1 MSVAPRQPQPV
12 TTVAE
17 LRAVLDHARQRGQR
31 IGLVPTMGAL
41 HAGHLSLVEAAKAEG
56 LFTVVSIYVNPTQF
70 GPQEDLERYPRTLQ
84 ADLEALSR
92 CGTELV
98 FAPTNAEMYPAA
110 FDTWVEVGA
119 ASRPLEGQ
127 CRPGHFR
134 GVATVVLKLLNQVQP
149 DVAYFGQKDY
159 QQALV
164 IRRMVADLNVRVTI
178 RVCPTVREPDGLAM
192 SSRNRY
198 LSPEER
204 QQALVLW
211 RSLCLAADAVAQGQR
226 DAAALVAEMRAL
238 IAAVPSATIDY
249 VALVDPESL
258 EPVARITGTTLAVLA
273 VRVGATRLIDNMLL
287 EINSRSQ
294 NRAPHVEKG
303 LQPRFLD
310 KL

>member
-1 MSVAPRQPQPV
+1 MSTANRPQLV

-17 LRAVLDHARQRGQR
+17 LRAVLDRVRSGGQR

-41 HAGHLSLVEAAKAEG
+41 HEGHLSLVQAAKAEG

-70 GPQEDLERYPRTLQ
+70 GPQEDLERYPRTLP
-84 ADLEALSR
+84 ADMEALAR

-98 FAPTNAEMYPAA
+98 FAPTNVEMYPAG

-119 ASRPLEGQ
+119 ISRPLEGQ

-149 DVAYFGQKDY
+149 DVACFGQKDY
-159 QQALV
+159 QQAQL
-164 IRRMVADLNVRVTI
+164 IRRMVADLNVRVEI

-204 QQALVLW
+204 SRALVLW
-211 RSLCLAADAVAQGQR
+211 RSLNLAADAVARGQC
-226 DAAALVAEMRAL
+226 DAAAIVAEMQAL
-238 IAAVPSATIDY
+238 IRAVPDTAIDY
-249 VALVDPESL
+249 VALVDPETL
-258 EPVARITGTTLAVLA
+258 EPVDHIAGTTLAVLA
-273 VRVGATRLIDNMLL
+273 VRVGATRLIDNRLL
-287 EINSRSQ
+287 EI
-294 NRAPHVEKG
+294 EK
-303 LQPRFLD
+303 R
-310 KL
+310 